1 MSTDM
6 KDPFVS
12 MLAHAFVGAF
22 AGSVGGLVMVHF
34 IWLVG
39 SLVAQGADVTMG
51 EIIWP
56 AMCMGSVVGAILGG
70 VAGLRKTK

>member
-1 MSTDM
+1 MTINL

-12 MLAHAFVGAF
+12 MLVHAFIGAFVG
-22 AGSVGGLVMVHF
+22 SIGGLIMVHF
-34 IWLVG
+34 IGLVEV
-39 SLVAQGADVTMG
+39 LVAPTAKGEFG

>member
-1 MSTDM
+1 MSTNM

-12 MLAHAFVGAF
+12 MLAYAFAGAF
-22 AGSVGGLVMVHF
+22 AGSIGGLIMVNF

-39 SLVAQGADVTMG
+39 ALVAQGADVTMG